1 MAILYH
7 DVMDLRNMIITLP
20 TLLQITNL
28 DDNSSI
34 QPNSHISM
42 LAYCTFA
49 YCILGTVFYI
59 LVKFHSTHRIIGLYV
74 SVVLVIGSALRSY
87 VSSLPGKIKID
98 EIPDPDSLLELCED
112 IFYVRE
118 DGQLQEEEILVGRL
132 FFIFRSSSRLIH
144 ETRWKQD

>member
-1 MAILYH
+1 MAISYH

-34 QPNSHISM
+34 QPNSHIGM
-42 LAYCTFA
+42 LAYYTLA
-49 YCILGTVFYI
+49 YCILGTVFYM